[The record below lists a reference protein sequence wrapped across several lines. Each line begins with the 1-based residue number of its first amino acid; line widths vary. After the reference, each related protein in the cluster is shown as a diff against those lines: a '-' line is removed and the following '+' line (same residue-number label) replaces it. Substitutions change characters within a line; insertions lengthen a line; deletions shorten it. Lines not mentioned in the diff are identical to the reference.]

1 MSYDIHD
8 IKQAALGSV
17 VAVLFFYLLRAGNPI
32 SIDPTKGLIIGL
44 IWLYITGAPFI
55 QQHLETKIHFI
66 GNIVVALIVS
76 SVLALSFDMVT
87 MEQLFS
93 FQIFGTAAWLGVLLA
108 IPTAQFFDKKNIV
121 NIYER
126 WYFKRRK

>member
-1 MSYDIHD
+1 MAYDISD

-32 SIDPTKGLIIGL
+32 SIDPTKGLIIGMV
-44 IWLYITGAPFI
+44 WLYITGMPFI
-55 QQHLETKIHFI
+55 KQRLETKIHFV
-66 GNIVVALIVS
+66 GNIMTAFVVS
-76 SVLALSFDMVT
+76 SVLALAFDMVT
-87 MEQLFS
+87 MEQLLS
-93 FQIFGTAAWLGVLLA
+93 FEIFGTAAWLGVLLA
-108 IPTAQFFDKKNIV
+108 IPTAQFFDRKNIL